1 MQKKDRSIYSKY
13 VLTHI
18 KEHLL
23 ALLFMCGS
31 SCVGLLI
38 PIVNLKIFDNVIPQ
52 KNISLLIKLIILELI
67 FYFIQSLTK
76 YIANI
81 IYVRLGNNINLELK
95 EMLLNKI
102 SKLSGTFFSTK
113 KTGDLITL
121 ILEDVNAFESLMVN
135 SLATLL
141 SDIIIYVPICC
152 YVLYLQPILFICL
165 LIIHPLLW
173 FINRK
178 MTDCI
183 YGESRNYKKTITYS
197 NSKIEEFLS
206 SLLEFVLANS
216 SNYHLHKIKKS
227 LDEVRKSSNTLEY
240 TIERR
245 NATMEILTALT
256 TILIIGVGGF
266 CVVFDKM
273 SIGGLMVFLQYS
285 GRIFQPILSVNEFV
299 SQYKKTKVSL
309 ERIDKILNADE
320 IESGKI
326 VGLDS
331 LQNGDIEFHDV
342 TFEYDKGK
350 EVLHHLNM
358 KIQHN
363 KINVIVGESGSGKS
377 TLINLLSRMWKP
389 KNGLIKI
396 GGVNINDFDLQS
408 YRACISVVSQNSAL
422 FNGSIKENIVL
433 NKDVSDETLEE
444 ICQTAGIEEFIHSLP
459 NGIETIIGDK
469 GICLSGGQRQRI
481 EIARALA
488 QDTSIIVFDEAT
500 SALDAVTE
508 KRIINE
514 IFMKISNKTVIIIT
528 HKFTVIDVADL
539 IYVLENGR
547 IVEWGTSGELLKQKG
562 KYFQL
567 YSGGKISSSDVV

>member
-13 VLTHI
+13 VLNHI

-52 KNISLLIKLIILELI
+52 KNISLLIKLIILELVL
-67 FYFIQSLTK
+67 YFLQGLTK

-81 IYVRLGNNINLELK
+81 IYIKLGNNINLELK
-95 EMLLNKI
+95 EKLLNKI
-102 SKLSGTFFSTK
+102 AKLSGDFFSTK

-141 SDIIIYVPICC
+141 SDIIIYIPICC

-178 MTDCI
+178 MTNRI
-183 YGESRNYKKTITYS
+183 YGESRNYKKTVTYS

-227 LDEVRKSSNTLEY
+227 LDEVKKSSNTLES

-245 NATMEILTALT
+245 NTTMEMLTALT
-256 TILIIGVGGF
+256 TIVIIGVGGF

-320 IESGKI
+320 IESGI
-326 VGLDS
+326 VRLDS
-331 LQNGDIEFHDV
+331 LKNGDIEFHDV

-350 EVLHHLNM
+350 EVLHRLNL
-358 KIQHN
+358 KIQRN

-377 TLINLLSRMWKP
+377 TLISLLLRMWKP
-389 KNGLIKI
+389 KNGLITI
-396 GGVNINDFDLQS
+396 GGVNINDFDLQT
-408 YRACISVVSQNSAL
+408 YRVCISVVSQNSAL
-422 FNGSIKENIVL
+422 FNGSIKENILL
-433 NKDVSDETLEE
+433 NKVVSDEKLED
-444 ICQTAGIEEFIHSLP
+444 ICQTAGIAEFIHSLP
-459 NGIETIIGDK
+459 NGVETIIGDK
-469 GICLSGGQRQRI
+469 GMCLSGGQRQRI

-508 KRIINE
+508 KKIINE
-514 IFMKISNKTVIIIT
+514 VFMKINNKTVIIIT
-528 HKFTVIDVADL
+528 HKFTVIDAADI
-539 IYVLENGR
+539 IYVLDNGR
-547 IVEWGTSGELLKQKG
+547 IVEYGSSRELLKKKG

-567 YSGGKISSSDVV
+567 YSESKIFSEIST

>member
-1 MQKKDRSIYSKY
+1 MQKKNRNIYSKY
-13 VLTHI
+13 VLNHI

-38 PIVNLKIFDNVIPQ
+38 PIVNLKLFDDVIPQ

-67 FYFIQSLTK
+67 LYFLQSLTK

-81 IYVRLGNNINLELK
+81 IYVKLGNNINLELK
-95 EMLLNKI
+95 EKLLDKI
-102 SKLSGTFFSTK
+102 AKLSGDFFSTK

-141 SDIIIYVPICC
+141 SDIIIYIPICC

-178 MTDCI
+178 MTDRI
-183 YGESRNYKKTITYS
+183 YSESKNYKKTVTYS
-197 NSKIEEFLS
+197 NSKIEEFFS
-206 SLLEFVLANS
+206 SLLEFVLTNTS
-216 SNYHLHKIKKS
+216 SYHLYKIRKS
-227 LDEVRKSSNTLEY
+227 LDEVKKSSNSLEY

-245 NATMEILTALT
+245 NITMEMLTALT
-256 TILIIGVGGF
+256 TIVIIGIGGS
-266 CVVFDKM
+266 CVVFNKM

-285 GRIFQPILSVNEFV
+285 GRIFQPILSVNEFI
-299 SQYKKTKVSL
+299 SQYKKTKISL
-309 ERIDKILNADE
+309 ERMNKILNTDE
-320 IESGKI
+320 IESGI
-326 VGLDS
+326 VRSDS
-331 LQNGDIEFHDV
+331 LKNGDIEFHNV
-342 TFEYDKGK
+342 SFEYDKGK
-350 EVLHHLNM
+350 EVLRHLNL

-363 KINVIVGESGSGKS
+363 KINVIVGASGSGKS
-377 TLINLLSRMWKP
+377 TIINLLFRMWKP
-389 KNGLIKI
+389 TKGSITI
-396 GGVNINDFDLQS
+396 GGVDISDFDLQN
-408 YRACISVVSQNSAL
+408 YRDCISVVSQNSAL
-422 FNGSIKENIVL
+422 FNGSIKENILL
-433 NKDVSDETLEE
+433 NKIVSDEKFED
-444 ICQTAGIEEFIHSLP
+444 ICQTAGIAEFIHSLP
-459 NGIETIIGDK
+459 NGVETIIGDK

-488 QDTSIIVFDEAT
+488 QDTSIIFFDEAT

-508 KRIINE
+508 EKIINE
-514 IFMKISNKTVIIIT
+514 VFMKINNKTVIIIT
-528 HKFTVIDVADL
+528 HKFTVIDAADI
-539 IYVLENGR
+539 IYVLDNGH
-547 IVEWGTSGELLKQKG
+547 IVEMGSNRELLKQKG

-567 YSGGKISSSDVV
+567 YLSGKNFPHNIS